1 LIKGG
6 VEMFNVLKAIIK
18 PMFLIIWYLLVTII
32 SPLILVIGIATLDN
46 WAEVR
51 MFLKELYT
59 LPNE

>member
-1 LIKGG
+1 
-6 VEMFNVLKAIIK
+6 MFNVLKAIIK